1 MFQYK
6 LKSLVIL
13 FIGLIFLLRPGVGQK
28 KNNRPDELLKALADE
43 VSGEEAFQN
52 VVALAGWPRIRTE
65 DEYTGT
71 FYESAYLLGK
81 LKKYGLEKAEIEY
94 FPWEFQNWAPVEAE
108 LWLIEPDREMLTSL
122 DLVPLCLIQDSQS
135 ADVQAELIEVG
146 EGTRPQDYEGKDV
159 KGKLVLSSG
168 YEVLV
173 NHEAVHLRGAL
184 GIISCRGLLPD
195 DQPDNVAWASYSR
208 LIRKSP
214 EKYSFGFMISP
225 RQGRR
230 LRGLLAEGKNVL
242 LKAHVKTRLY
252 PGKLD
257 VVTALIPGAERPG
270 EEILLMAHLFEF
282 YYMQGANDNSS
293 GSAAILEAARAIGRL
308 IKDGRLAP
316 PRRSIRFFWE
326 PEGFGTFAYLAKY
339 PDAKSR
345 FKAVIDMDMV
355 GEGHRQ
361 CGALFE
367 VLVTPDSLPH
377 FFSDIVSALAQD
389 IKAKSG
395 YGRRTATESFT
406 ELMASPTGSRDPFY
420 SEIIHFN
427 PRPYNENWLSIPHI
441 LFHCGPDPFYHSM
454 EDRPDKC
461 DPTQLKRAALLGA
474 AAAYRMANLGPED
487 VPALSSLVLSGAE
500 ERLAKDKKR
509 ALDLLAHSDKVTV
522 HQNHKEALN
531 ILRHG
536 LYRERGALGSIGE
549 YLGLSEKEANSLRG
563 LLGGI
568 EPAFHTS
575 IENYYAF
582 LCDSLSVGKSKPS
595 PTAEEIKLDKL
606 IPERLVGLEYSA
618 DFDYLERTL
627 GDPDIQKKISI
638 NQAGFTARWEALNYI
653 DGKRSITAIRDALS
667 AEFSPVPITL
677 EMVEQYLRI
686 LEKAG
691 VVSIK

>member
-1 MFQYK
+1 MSRHK
-6 LKSLVIL
+6 MKSPAFL
-13 FIGLIFLLRPGVGQK
+13 FISLIFLLRPGVGQK
-28 KNNRPDELLKALADE
+28 KNMSHDVLLKALADE
-43 VSGEEAFQN
+43 VAGEEAFKN

-71 FYESAYLLGK
+71 FYEAAYVLER
-81 LKKYGLEKAEIEY
+81 LKEYGLEKAQIEY

-108 LWLIEPDREMLTSL
+108 LWLIEPDRQLLTSL
-122 DLVPLCLIQDSQS
+122 DLVPLCLIQDSQC

-146 EGTRPQDYEGKDV
+146 EGTLPKNYEGKDV
-159 KGKLVLSSG
+159 RGKLVLSSG
-168 YEVLV
+168 YEVQV

-195 DQPDNVAWASYSR
+195 DQPDNVAWASYSQ
-208 LIRKSP
+208 LIRESP
-214 EKYSFGFMISP
+214 EEYSFGFMISP

-230 LRGLLAEGKNVL
+230 LRGFLEEGKKVL
-242 LKAHVKTRLY
+242 VKAHVKTQLY

-257 VVTALIPGAERPG
+257 VVSALIPGTERPG

-293 GSAAILEAARAIGRL
+293 GSAAILEAARAISTL

-361 CGALFE
+361 CGAVFE

-377 FFSDIVSALAQD
+377 FFSDIVSAMAQD
-389 IKAKSG
+389 IKVKSG
-395 YGRRTATESFT
+395 YGRRTPTESFA

-487 VPALSSLVLSGAE
+487 VPALSSLILAGAE

-509 ALDLLAHSDKVTV
+509 ALDLLAHSDKAAV

-531 ILRHG
+531 IVRHG
-536 LYRERGALGSIGE
+536 LYREQGALGSIGM
-549 YLGLSEKEANSLRG
+549 YLGLSEKEAGSLKG

-568 EPAFHTS
+568 EPALHAS

-582 LCDSLSVGKSKPS
+582 LCDSLDVRKSKPS
-595 PTAEEIKLDKL
+595 PTAQEERLDKL
-606 IPERLVGLEYSA
+606 IPRRLIGLEYSA
-618 DFDYLERTL
+618 DFEYLERSL
-627 GDPDIQKKISI
+627 GDPDIQKKISLS
-638 NQAGFTARWEALNYI
+638 QAGYTVRWEALNFV
-653 DGKRSITAIRDALS
+653 DGKRSVTEIRDALS
-667 AEFSPVPITL
+667 AEFSPVPIAL
-677 EMVEQYLRI
+677 EMVEQYFRI
-686 LEKAG
+686 LEKAS
-691 VVSIK
+691 VVSLE

>member
-1 MFQYK
+1 VSQYK
-6 LKSLVIL
+6 MKSPVIL
-13 FIGLIFLLRPGVGQK
+13 FISLIFLLRPGVCQK
-28 KNNRPDELLKALADE
+28 KNMSHDELLKALADE
-43 VSGEEAFQN
+43 VAGEEAFQN

-71 FYESAYLLGK
+71 FNEAAYVLGK
-81 LKKYGLEKAEIEY
+81 LKEYGLEKAQIEY

-108 LWLIEPDREMLTSL
+108 LWLIEPDRQMLTSL
-122 DLVPLCLIQDSQS
+122 DLVPLCLIQDSKC

-146 EGTRPQDYEGKDV
+146 EGTLPKDYQGKDV
-159 KGKLVLSSG
+159 RGKLVLSSG
-168 YEVLV
+168 YEVQV
-173 NHEAVHLRGAL
+173 NHEAVNLRGAL

-195 DQPDNVAWASYSR
+195 DQPDNVAWASFSQ
-208 LIRKSP
+208 LIRESP

-230 LRGLLAEGKNVL
+230 LRGFLDEGKKVL
-242 LKAHVKTRLY
+242 VKAQVKTQLY

-257 VVTALIPGAERPG
+257 VVSALIPGTERPG

-293 GSAAILEAARAIGRL
+293 GSAAILEAARAIAIL

-361 CGALFE
+361 CGAVFE

-377 FFSDIVSALAQD
+377 FFGDIVSAMAQD
-389 IKAKSG
+389 IKVKSG
-395 YGRRTATESFT
+395 YGRRTPTESFA

-420 SEIIHFN
+420 CEIIHFN

-474 AAAYRMANLGPED
+474 AAAYCMADLGPED
-487 VPALSSLVLSGAE
+487 VPGLSSLVLAGAE
-500 ERLAKDKKR
+500 DRLAKDKKR
-509 ALDLLAHSDKVTV
+509 ALDLLERSEKATV

-531 ILRHG
+531 IIRHG
-536 LYRERGALGSIGE
+536 LGREHGALGSIGT
-549 YLGLSEKEANSLRG
+549 YLGLSEKEADSLRG

-568 EPAFHTS
+568 NPALYAS

-582 LCDSLSVGKSKPS
+582 LCDSLNFRKSKPS
-595 PTAEEIKLDKL
+595 PTAQETRLGKL
-606 IPERLVGLEYSA
+606 IPRRLIGLEYSA

-638 NQAGFTARWEALNYI
+638 NQAGFTARWEALNFV
-653 DGKRSITAIRDALS
+653 DGKRSVTDIRDALS

-691 VVSIK
+691 VVSLE